1 MSPRI
6 GLDEQTLLRAA
17 AELADEQGFEA
28 VTLASLAQKLH
39 VRSPS
44 LYNHIEG
51 LGALRAKLA
60 FYSLSI
66 LYDDLAAAVEGLEGD
81 EAVYALGAAYAAY
94 ARRHPGLYEA
104 TLRAPDRQENE
115 LERVSSEIVGL
126 IVGVLRYYGLEGD
139 AAIHA
144 TRGLRSI
151 LHGFSS
157 IERSRG
163 FGMALSVEVSQKLLI
178 SAFLAGIHVMKQEET
193 GRPNPAAK

>member
-17 AELADEQGFEA
+17 AELADEHGFEA
-28 VTLASLAQKLH
+28 VTLALLAKKLN

-60 FYSLSI
+60 LYSLTI
-66 LYDDLAAAVEGLEGD
+66 LHGDLAAAVEGSEGD
-81 EAVYALGAAYAAY
+81 EAVFAFGAAYAAY
-94 ARRHPGLYEA
+94 ARQHPGLYEA
-104 TLRAPDRQENE
+104 TLRAPGRQEME
-115 LERVSSEIVGL
+115 LERISAEIVSL
-126 IVGVLRYYGLEGD
+126 IVGVLGYYGLEGD

-157 IERSRG
+157 IERSGG
-163 FGMALSVEVSQKLLI
+163 FGMALSVEESQKLLI
-178 SAFLAGIHVMKQEET
+178 SAFLAGIHVMKQGET
-193 GRPNPAAK
+193 GPLDSASE